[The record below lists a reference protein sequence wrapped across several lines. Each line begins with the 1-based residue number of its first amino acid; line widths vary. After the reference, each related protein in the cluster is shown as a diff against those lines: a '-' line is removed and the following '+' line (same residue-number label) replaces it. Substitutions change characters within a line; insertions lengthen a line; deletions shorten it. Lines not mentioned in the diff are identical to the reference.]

1 MERVLLEAPADAA
14 LLDDLAAL
22 RDQTIEPE

>member
-14 LLDDLAAL
+14 LLDDLAVL
-22 RDQTIEPE
+22 RGEAIEPE

>member
-14 LLDDLAAL
+14 LLGDLAVL
-22 RDQTIEPE
+22 RGEAIEPE